1 MLFYQSNRKQTLIE
15 RKTKDFPSK
24 VVMTLESTNPEKP
37 APGGLGGNAWREEL
51 CVEHLTADGNFEVSV
66 FLWPL
71 QVLTLK
77 LGFKTMKTVCFGRT
91 LRAKCSPFIFNM
103 MGHRTTWEGGAVA
116 TQTASKQ

>member
-1 MLFYQSNRKQTLIE
+1 MDRKE
-15 RKTKDFPSK
+15 DKNFPSK
-24 VVMTLESTNPEKP
+24 VVTTLESTNPEKP
-37 APGGLGGNAWREEL
+37 APGGLGGNAWPEEL
-51 CVEHLTADGNFEVSV
+51 CVEHLTADENAELSA
-66 FLWPL
+66 FLWPS

-91 LRAKCSPFIFNM
+91 LRAKYSPFIFNM